1 MVVIQRLLLDLT
13 PLPIPAKYSWEAEKR
28 AKEIKDLHAQ
38 VRERIEKVNSPVM
51 QQVNTH
57 KKGIHFQPGDL
68 VWIHMRKERFPSKRK
83 SKIMPRSEGPFEILE
98 QIGPNAYK
106 VDLPGD
112 YGISAT
118 FNVARPYVDGNEEIP
133 SLRSNSSQ
141 PGEDDG
147 DHLVQPMETQA
158 SVQGTPRGL
167 LKSRKSKCCS
177 RTGLIIRTVRLGVH
191 PGICLVLSGLW
202 SLIQER

>member
-1 MVVIQRLLLDLT
+1 
-13 PLPIPAKYSWEAEKR
+13 
-28 AKEIKDLHAQ
+28 
-38 VRERIEKVNSPVM
+38 M
-51 QQVNTH
+51 QQVNKH

-83 SKIMPRSEGPFEILE
+83 SKIMPQSEGPFEILE
-98 QIGPNAYK
+98 QVGPNAYK

-118 FNVARPYVDGNEEIP
+118 FNVADLRPYVDGSEEIP

-147 DHLVQPMETQA
+147 DHPIQPMETQTI
-158 SVQGTPRGL
+158 VQDHAKGFSQVKEVQMV
-167 LKSRKSKCCS
+167 LKNWLDHPDSKVGS
-177 RTGLIIRTVRLGVH
+177 SFGN
-191 PGICLVLSGLW
+191 
-202 SLIQER
+202 